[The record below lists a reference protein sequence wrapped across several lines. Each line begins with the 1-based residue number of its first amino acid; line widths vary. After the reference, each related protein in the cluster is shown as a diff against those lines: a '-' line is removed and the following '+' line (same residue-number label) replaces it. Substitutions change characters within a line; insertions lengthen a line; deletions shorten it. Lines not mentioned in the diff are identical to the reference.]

1 MLIMSIAAAI
11 IIIGLI
17 VTWIYALVDMLK
29 RKDLKTWHRVAWMAA
44 IIIFPILGLLVYVL
58 ARPPA
63 GEVYYKGETVE

>member
-1 MLIMSIAAAI
+1 
-11 IIIGLI
+11 
-17 VTWIYALVDMLK
+17 
-29 RKDLKTWHRVAWMAA
+29 MAP